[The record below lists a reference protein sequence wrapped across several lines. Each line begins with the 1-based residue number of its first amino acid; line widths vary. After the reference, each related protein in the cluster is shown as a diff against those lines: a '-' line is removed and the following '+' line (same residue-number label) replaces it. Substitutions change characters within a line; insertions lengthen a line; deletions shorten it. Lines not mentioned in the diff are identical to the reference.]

1 MKTPKGA
8 HPDRR
13 SDELRKA
20 RRLEPIR
27 KSGKERHALY
37 GNLHDDEEDMPTPAR
52 RESALD
58 YYDEEEE

>member
-13 SDELRKA
+13 SDEPRKA
-20 RRLEPIR
+20 RRLEPLR

-37 GNLHDDEEDMPTPAR
+37 GSLRDDEDDTPAPAR

-58 YYDEEEE
+58 YYDEEE